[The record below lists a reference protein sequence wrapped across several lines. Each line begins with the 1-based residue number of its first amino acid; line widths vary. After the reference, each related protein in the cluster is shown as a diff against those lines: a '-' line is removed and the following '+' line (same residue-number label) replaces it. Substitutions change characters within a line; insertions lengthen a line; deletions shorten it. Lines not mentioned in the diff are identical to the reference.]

1 MSCLLSFSTTGE
13 CFFSLLLTL
22 SLSLLFSALL
32 SLFLGFSSPAEE
44 LDEEPEEDSCT
55 NLGASSRTSEEE
67 EEERFGLRPFFP
79 FLCDDD
85 DEDEAAPPSALL
97 DLSCR
102 VFICVTILSQI

>member
-22 SLSLLFSALL
+22 SLSLLLSALL
-32 SLFLGFSSPAEE
+32 SLFLGFLSSGPEEFEE
-44 LDEEPEEDSCT
+44 LEDSCT

-85 DEDEAAPPSALL
+85 EEDEAAPPSALL

-102 VFICVTILSQI
+102 VFICLTI